1 MKKVLYI
8 LLAAF
13 AAQLSTAQEKTLKD
27 SPLDFSVDLKT
38 SHLWRGLIIS
48 DRPMA
53 AVFLKLKLDKSG
65 SFSTG
70 FWGGVAFANE
80 SDGTSYQEINYY
92 VQYAKNGLSL
102 GLWNLFNTRGAA
114 NPNVWDYDKKT
125 TYHFLDLRTSYHFGK
140 SFPLTLEADVL
151 LFGSRDGQYTN
162 LDFEQRYSTYVQ
174 VSYPLIKESKVDVSA
189 FVGAGFSLNG
199 NTHLYGD
206 GTQNFDLVNVGL
218 TASKTVKFGDHSV
231 PFSVNTL
238 WNPSVKYA
246 RVQLIVHLF

>member
-13 AAQLSTAQEKTLKD
+13 AAQISTAQEKTLKD

-48 DRPMA
+48 DKPMA
-53 AVFLKLKLDKSG
+53 AVFIKLKLNESG

-70 FWGGVAFANE
+70 FWGGMAFSNE
-80 SDGTSYQEINYY
+80 SDGTSYKEINYY
-92 VQYAKNGLSL
+92 LQYSKSGFSI
-102 GLWNLFNTRGAA
+102 GLWNLFNTRGVDSPDIW
-114 NPNVWDYDKKT
+114 NYSKET
-125 TYHFLDLRTSYHFGK
+125 TGHILDLRTSYNFGE
-140 SFPLTLEADVL
+140 SFPLSLEANVFL
-151 LFGSRDGQYTN
+151 RGSVDAQYTDFN
-162 LDFEQRYSTYVQ
+162 FEQRYSTYVQ
-174 VSYPLIKESKVDVSA
+174 VSYPLLKESKVAVSG

-199 NTHLYGD
+199 DTHLYGD
-206 GTQNFDLVNVGL
+206 GTQNFDLVNVGF
-218 TASKTVKFGDHSV
+218 TASKTVKFGDHRL